1 MSHRPDPSCS
11 RNRSTRLRRLRSVV
25 HAIAGSIAIATTAIA
40 APASAAETTGWL
52 DLAHQEMRKIWQ
64 QGDEGLYLPLYTYH
78 KRSTYTPEK
87 IAELNEFTW
96 GIGYHRSY
104 RDDSGN
110 YRGLFGMGLSDS
122 HRDLQLTFGY
132 TYERVWH
139 RMGDIEFRAG
149 IAAMIIRR
157 TDLFGG
163 VPFPGALP
171 MLAAGTRNFH
181 MTLTHIPS
189 FSKDLNDGDVTF
201 LMGSYKF

>member
-1 MSHRPDPSCS
+1 MSRRPDLS
-11 RNRSTRLRRLRSVV
+11 RCRPTHLHRLRSVARAV
-25 HAIAGSIAIATTAIA
+25 AGSIAIAIAAIA
-40 APASAAETTGWL
+40 APASAAETMGWL
-52 DLAHQEMRKIWQ
+52 DSAHQEMRKIWQ
-64 QGDEGLYLPLYTYH
+64 QGEEGLYLPFYTH
-78 KRSTYTPEK
+78 HSRSSYTREK

-96 GIGYHRSY
+96 GLGYHRSY

-122 HRDLQLTFGY
+122 HRDLQLTIGY
-132 TYERVWH
+132 TYERVWY
-139 RMGDIEFRAG
+139 RMGDIELRAG
-149 IAAMIIRR
+149 VAAMIIRR

-163 VPFPGALP
+163 APFPGALP

-189 FSKDLNDGDVTF
+189 FSKNLNNGDVTF

>member
-1 MSHRPDPSCS
+1 MSQRPGVS
-11 RNRSTRLRRLRSVV
+11 RSRPTPLRRLRSVARAV
-25 HAIAGSIAIATTAIA
+25 AGSIAIATTAIA
-40 APASAAETTGWL
+40 APASAAETMGWL
-52 DLAHQEMRKIWQ
+52 DSAHQEMQKIWQ
-64 QGDEGLYLPLYTYH
+64 QGEEGLYLPFYTYH
-78 KRSTYTPEK
+78 SRSSYTPEK

-96 GIGYHRSY
+96 GLGYHRSY

-110 YRGLFGMGLSDS
+110 YRGLFGMALSDS
-122 HRDLQLTFGY
+122 HRDPQLTIGY
-132 TYERVWH
+132 TYERVWY
-139 RMGDIEFRAG
+139 RMGEFELRAG
-149 IAAMIIRR
+149 VAAMIIRR

-189 FSKDLNDGDVTF
+189 FSKNLNNGDVTF